1 MDGAIEDYSAAIA
14 LESDYAYPY
23 LGRADQYMLKGEK
36 EAAMRD
42 YRMVVQLDT
51 VPSDNSCAQYAYL
64 CLGDKEKAKS
74 FQNAIL
80 ENSDSPGNYYDAAC
94 LYARMGEK
102 DASLNFL
109 KTALEKGY
117 RRFAHIK
124 TDDDLQA
131 IRDMDGYKRLLEEY
145 ERKYEEEMKEKRGE
159 NDVPVKTEEVTS
171 EIPFTVE
178 GGNCYV
184 KCRINDL
191 PMRFV
196 FDTGASDVSLSMV
209 EASFM
214 MKNGYLSEKDV
225 IGSAKFSDAVG
236 NVSEGTVINLR
247 KVQFG
252 DVELDNVK
260 ASVVRNQKAPLL
272 LGQTVLSRIGKIE
285 IDNEKKVLRLRYMKE
300 VK

>member
-1 MDGAIEDYSAAIA
+1 MSSTEDY
-14 LESDYAYPY
+14 
-23 LGRADQYMLKGEK
+23 
-36 EAAMRD
+36 
-42 YRMVVQLDT
+42 LD
-51 VPSDNSCAQYAYL
+51 
-64 CLGDKEKAKS
+64 
-74 FQNAIL
+74 
-80 ENSDSPGNYYDAAC
+80 
-94 LYARMGEK
+94 
-102 DASLNFL
+102 
-109 KTALEKGY
+109 
-117 RRFAHIK
+117 
-124 TDDDLQA
+124 
-131 IRDMDGYKRLLEEY
+131 RLL
-145 ERKYEEEMKEKRGE
+145 RSVE
-159 NDVPVKTEEVTS
+159 NKEEVTS
-171 EIPFTVE
+171 EIPCTVE
-178 GGNCYV
+178 AGNCYV
-184 KCRINDL
+184 KCQINDL

-285 IDNEKKVLRLRYMKE
+285 IDNEKKVLKLRYMRE

>member
-1 MDGAIEDYSAAIA
+1 MIEIREMDDYNA
-14 LESDYAYPY
+14 LI
-23 LGRADQYMLKGEK
+23 Q
-36 EAAMRD
+36 
-42 YRMVVQLDT
+42 
-51 VPSDNSCAQYAYL
+51 
-64 CLGDKEKAKS
+64 
-74 FQNAIL
+74 
-80 ENSDSPGNYYDAAC
+80 
-94 LYARMGEK
+94 
-102 DASLNFL
+102 
-109 KTALEKGY
+109 
-117 RRFAHIK
+117 
-124 TDDDLQA
+124 
-131 IRDMDGYKRLLEEY
+131 EY
-145 ERKYEEEMKEKRGE
+145 EKKYEEELKEKRGE
-159 NDVPVKTEEVTS
+159 VGVPVKREEVTS

-184 KCRINDL
+184 KCQINDL

-196 FDTGASDVSLSMV
+196 FDTGASDVSISMV

-236 NVSEGTVINLR
+236 NVSERAVINLR

-285 IDNEKKVLRLRYMKE
+285 IDNENKVLKLKYMKE